1 MESFC
6 GSHSQH
12 KSIGVPSKSSLFEKD
27 LRLLDVHQ
35 SIMIRAKISWIAFLV
50 IAEMW
55 TVSAFNH
62 PCSTPSSV
70 ASTSRHRT
78 LPSQSSS
85 SSSSS
90 SFYVTQQPSQNDRS
104 FFYLSIPM
112 SSSRS
117 SSVRFSQSTGDEEA
131 ENSVSAFRNS
141 TSSALVTK
149 ETQEDLRKT
158 LLRLAEWSLEDY
170 KWRSSVFKEA
180 EADRM
185 VEETLAR
192 VQGTKPTYV
201 RPMDAGEEQ
210 IGPLGQLEKSAVEWL
225 SQVIDEEG
233 RRAKKI
239 IDTDGRLVR
248 PIDSDELGPLGKL
261 EQKVVEFLRSITSSE
276 RERVRTKTLRPMD
289 LEESIRG
296 PLGRLEEAVSKFF
309 ADLRESER
317 MRYEFSKNRGGAMV
331 RPIDVPGPLGELEL
345 WIGEILKAEELRAME
360 KKSGTI
366 VRPMEAKVPGPLGK
380 VEKKAYDFLDR
391 LSAEEMERLRNMKQY
406 LKDARPMESNRDSL
420 LGIVETI
427 AVGIIRAPLLVLNVI
442 DRVRELIES
451 EPLEEIDQQKME
463 SKNLD
468 PPNADTSSPSTHD
481 DDFPSGSRP

>member
-1 MESFC
+1 MIDLIEMMM
-6 GSHSQH
+6 SHS
-12 KSIGVPSKSSLFEKD
+12 K
-27 LRLLDVHQ
+27 
-35 SIMIRAKISWIAFLV
+35 AYWIALLATSGIWIVAAFQNPCCILSS
-50 IAEMW
+50 AE
-55 TVSAFNH
+55 
-62 PCSTPSSV
+62 
-70 ASTSRHRT
+70 ASPHRT
-78 LPSQSSS
+78 SLAFLQSSS
-85 SSSSS
+85 SSTWIQQSPQDSYSSGYSYFPSSS
-90 SFYVTQQPSQNDRS
+90 SKTQS
-104 FFYLSIPM
+104 FRLYASN
-112 SSSRS
+112 
-117 SSVRFSQSTGDEEA
+117 SQSTDEDEIDKPISA
-131 ENSVSAFRNS
+131 FENSTTSS
-141 TSSALVTK
+141 SSSSALVAK
-149 ETQEDLRKT
+149 DTQEDLRKT

-192 VQGTKPTYV
+192 MQGTKPTYV

-210 IGPLGQLEKSAVEWL
+210 IGPLGQWEKSAVEWL

-248 PIDSDELGPLGKL
+248 PIDSEELGPLGKL

-296 PLGRLEEAVSKFF
+296 PLGKLEEAVSKFF
-309 ADLRESER
+309 ADIRESER

-345 WIGEILKAEELRAME
+345 WIGEILKAEELRATE
-360 KKSGTI
+360 KSSGTI

-406 LKDARPMESNRDSL
+406 LKDTRPMESNRDSL

-442 DRVRELIES
+442 DRVRELIAS
-451 EPLEEIDQQKME
+451 EPIEELDQTTSEKE
-463 SKNLD
+463 D
-468 PPNADTSSPSTHD
+468 FRSSPSYSED
-481 DDFPSGSRP
+481 IDEDLPPRSRP